1 MLPLITAPSASYDA
15 IYPPLSQNPNTSPT
29 VRMVNLPNPIPMLAL
44 RVTTGPTRCA
54 HGSTRRSW
62 ISPSLRYV
70 EDANTGTAP
79 TIRSVLYTRKHCHPT
94 ASARNASDKTAPWRC
109 WRRYYACPTTAVS
122 APAGLRNVASTSQFV
137 VSHQYPRTHTSTYRR
152 NRLLAHPCPACTPT
166 PNRMGESAP
175 EPVCV
180 SHIHSPVRPF

>member
-1 MLPLITAPSASYDA
+1 
-15 IYPPLSQNPNTSPT
+15 
-29 VRMVNLPNPIPMLAL
+29 MVNLPNLIPLLAL

-54 HGSTRRSW
+54 HGCTRHSW

-94 ASARNASDKTAPWRC
+94 ASARNASDKTAHGDVSVG
-109 WRRYYACPTTAVS
+109 YYACPTTAVS
-122 APAGLRNVASTSQFV
+122 APTGLRNVASTSQFV

-152 NRLLAHPCPACTPT
+152 NRLLAHPCPACKPT
-166 PNRMGESAP
+166 PNRMGDSAP
-175 EPVCV
+175 EPVCE
-180 SHIHSPVRPF
+180 SHTFPGSSVLATANISERCM